1 MSKGNAIYLFR
12 GIKRNRGVRCS
23 DRVIP
28 QQTRRRSF
36 VEKGNIDLQRR
47 FVQTEGMNIPLVSVA
62 EIKVRDRGV
71 AKKVGTRD
79 VALAAGDRVVLE
91 INEELTYGVVYGRQ
105 QRMPFVPPMRDM
117 KTIIRKADA
126 ADLQTIARHERL
138 AGEGMAYWHD
148 LIEAHRL
155 PMKAVEVVPAFDHP
169 KLTFVFTADERV
181 DFRMLVR
188 DLAARF
194 RTRIQMQQVGARDE
208 AKLLGGLG
216 LCGLVLCCASFLTEF
231 KPVTMKMVR
240 SQGLPLDD
248 NKLLGLC
255 GRLKCCL
262 AYEYED
268 GFRPPGPR
276 APDQGLTLIQPER
289 ISTAH

>member
-1 MSKGNAIYLFR
+1 M
-12 GIKRNRGVRCS
+12 
-23 DRVIP
+23 D
-28 QQTRRRSF
+28 
-36 VEKGNIDLQRR
+36 
-47 FVQTEGMNIPLVSVA
+47 IPLVSVA

-71 AKKVGTRD
+71 AKKVGARD
-79 VALAAGDRVVLE
+79 FALEAGDRVILE
-91 INEELTYGVVYGRQ
+91 MNEELTYGVVYGRP
-105 QRMPFVPPMRDM
+105 QRTPFIPPMRDM
-117 KTIIRKADA
+117 KTIIRKADT

-138 AGEGMAYWHD
+138 ACEALAYWRD
-148 LIEAHRL
+148 LIDAHRL

-169 KLTFVFTADERV
+169 KITFMFTADERV
-181 DFRMLVR
+181 DFRMIVKE
-188 DLAARF
+188 LAGRF
-194 RTRIQMQQVGARDE
+194 RTRIQMQQIGARDE

-240 SQGLPLDD
+240 AQGLPMDD

-268 GFRPPGPR
+268 GFRSSSPSASGK
-276 APDQGLTLIQPER
+276 GLQLIQPER
-289 ISTAH
+289 LPATN

>member
-1 MSKGNAIYLFR
+1 
-12 GIKRNRGVRCS
+12 
-23 DRVIP
+23 
-28 QQTRRRSF
+28 
-36 VEKGNIDLQRR
+36 
-47 FVQTEGMNIPLVSVA
+47 MNISLVSVA
-62 EIKVRDRGV
+62 EIKVRDRGAV
-71 AKKVGTRD
+71 KKVGTRD
-79 VALAAGDRVVLE
+79 FALEAGDRVVLE
-91 INEELTYGVVYGRQ
+91 MNEELTYGVVYGRP

-138 AGEGMAYWHD
+138 AGEGMAYWRD

-155 PMKAVEVVPAFDHP
+155 LMKAVEVVPAFDHP

-181 DFRMLVR
+181 DFRLLAR

-194 RTRIQMQQVGARDE
+194 RTRIQMQQIGARDE

-240 SQGLPLDD
+240 SQGLPMDD

-262 AYEYED
+262 AYEYEED
-268 GFRPPGPR
+268 VRP
-276 APDQGLTLIQPER
+276 TLIQPER
-289 ISTAH
+289 LSTTH